1 MVDKNTI
8 TNWLLFHKDL
18 FKLSYTQYDW
28 PDRYLPGLHDFS
40 CHIEF
45 GKIKSEGRGISSDP
59 DLAIEKASAEAIE
72 RYICLKLN
80 IPSIGV
86 AVSGEKSALIHAENE
101 AMERFYLKNHIDLQ
115 VPFKKINLTDP
126 LIISISNLINK
137 FTSTNKDVGV
147 NFYQM
152 NTSYNKFGLICSIQN
167 LKSNSYTFGFSF
179 GSEYQKVFE
188 KCFLE
193 AIPNFAAINDEVR
206 ESSQTERPWHLSDN
220 FKRQLLPLFAASMEI
235 PNKVYEFDPPQV
247 EVKSI
252 NMDQFPE
259 VHNCPINPV
268 HVKII
273 NSKVNV

>member
-1 MVDKNTI
+1 M
-8 TNWLLFHKDL
+8 
-18 FKLSYTQYDW
+18 
-28 PDRYLPGLHDFS
+28 HDFS